1 MTQASNP
8 FADASRFPMVREVPY
23 IGVAWTVDQ
32 ASKKGYRGGAA
43 DWVNFG
49 QGQPEIG
56 DIPGAPQRIRT
67 AHAEPQDAEYGPI
80 GGLLA
85 TREAVADW
93 VNRTWRRGKMP
104 YTAENVSFAA
114 GGRLALTRLF
124 GIFRDGARIGYRNP
138 DYTTYED
145 YLYAQRGRCALVE
158 LRTRAEDGFL
168 LEESAFEAFLNDA
181 RPDAFLMSNPCNPT
195 GRAIGTAG
203 LARMLAACRRSGTL
217 LAIDEFYS
225 NYVYN
230 ADGTPAAAPL
240 SALAAVEDVNRD
252 PLVVFD
258 GLTKGFRY
266 PGWRAGW
273 AVGPKYLI
281 EMINRAASAIDGG
294 PSTLVQRAVI
304 EALQPGRAEAE
315 TKATRAVF
323 AEKRRRML
331 EGLAELGIR
340 PAAAPEGTFYV
351 WGSLAALPDPI
362 NDADRLFERLLE
374 KKMMIVPGHFFDIR
388 PYRTRPVEEPMRAW
402 ARFSYGPSAAQLE
415 EGLRRLGEV
424 VREAKA
430 G

>member
-1 MTQASNP
+1 MQDANNP
-8 FADASRFPMVREVPY
+8 FADAPLFPMVRQVPY

-32 ASKKGYRGGAA
+32 AAKKGYRGGAT

-56 DIPGAPQRIRT
+56 DIPGAPERIRE

-80 GGLLA
+80 GGLLE

-93 VNRTWRRGKMP
+93 VNRTYRRGKMP

-114 GGRLALTRLF
+114 GGRLALTRIF
-124 GIFRDGARIGYRNP
+124 GIFRDGTTIGYRNP

-145 YLYAQRGRCALVE
+145 YLYAQRGRCALAE
-158 LRTRAEDGFL
+158 LRTHAEDGFL
-168 LEESAFEAFLNDA
+168 LKESAFEQFLGDV
-181 RPDAFLMSNPCNPT
+181 RPDAFLLSNPCNPT
-195 GRAIGTAG
+195 GRAIEAPG
-203 LARMLAACRRSGTL
+203 LERMLCACRKAGTL

-225 NYVYN
+225 NYVYDAEGN
-230 ADGTPAAAPL
+230 PAAEPL
-240 SALAAVEDVNRD
+240 SALRVVEDVNRD
-252 PLVVFD
+252 PLVIFD

-294 PSTLVQRAVI
+294 PSTLVQRAAI
-304 EALQPGRAEAE
+304 EALAPGRAEAE
-315 TKATRAVF
+315 VKATRQMF
-323 AEKRRRML
+323 AKKRRRML
-331 EGLAELGIR
+331 EGLADLGIR

-351 WGSLAALPDPI
+351 WGNLSALPAPL

-388 PYRTRPVEEPMRAW
+388 PYRTRPVEEPLKSW
-402 ARFSYGPSAAQLE
+402 ARFSYGPSMAVIE
-415 EGLRRLGEV
+415 EGLKRLGEV
-424 VREAKA
+424 VR
-430 G
+430 GS